1 MERLLSFA
9 AKLERISSAIGRLA
23 AWAIIALVLVI
34 MTDVILRRWFVI
46 GSTKL
51 QELEWH
57 LHGFLFLLCLGWAY
71 TKNAHVRIE
80 LVSERLSA
88 RTRAWFELVGCI
100 LFLLCL
106 GWAYTKNAH
115 VRIELVSE
123 RLSARTRAW
132 FELVGCILFLLPYVS
147 AVLWFGYDYVSY
159 SWAYNEASASP
170 TGLPDRWIIKSAIVI
185 GFAVLGIAAI
195 SRLLQ
200 AVVFLFGSPEQ
211 AERTPFSQTEP
222 QTGES

>member
-88 RTRAWFELVGCI
+88 RTRAWI
-100 LFLLCL
+100 
-106 GWAYTKNAH
+106 
-115 VRIELVSE
+115 
-123 RLSARTRAW
+123 
-132 FELVGCILFLLPYVS
+132 ELVGCILFLLPYVS

-200 AVVFLFGSPEQ
+200 AVVFLFGRPEQ